1 MFAQVF
7 VGRWYGISR
16 CFYGDKGNMSGSPE
30 FRPGKV
36 LTDKQNE
43 KVSSL
48 ASAIQS
54 LLTPHPSFPFLQSR
68 LQSASAPPPTKSSI
82 SPPACLIPHLA
93 IYTCVCKCHL
103 FHPPLF
109 SIYLIFLLCCH
120 YALFLTFSLT
130 LFAPPLF
137 KALLTLLFSFSLIT
151 PLLPSTPHSY
161 LI

>member
-48 ASAIQS
+48 ASAIRS
-54 LLTPHPSFPFLQSR
+54 
-68 LQSASAPPPTKSSI
+68 
-82 SPPACLIPHLA
+82 
-93 IYTCVCKCHL
+93 
-103 FHPPLF
+103 
-109 SIYLIFLLCCH
+109 
-120 YALFLTFSLT
+120 
-130 LFAPPLF
+130 LFAPTPI
-137 KALLTLLFSFSLIT
+137 FSLSPI
-151 PLLPSTPHSY
+151 LPSVCPPLPAHATPHSILHLPSSLLNTSPCY
-161 LI
+161 LYLCLQMPSLSSSIILHFPNCSLVLLLCSIF

>member
-68 LQSASAPPPTKSSI
+68 LQSASAPPPTHQILHLPSRLLNTSPCYLYLCLQMPSLSSSI
-82 SPPACLIPHLA
+82 ILHL
-93 IYTCVCKCHL
+93 
-103 FHPPLF
+103 PN
-109 SIYLIFLLCCH
+109 
-120 YALFLTFSLT
+120 FSLV
-130 LFAPPLF
+130 LPLCSIF
-137 KALLTLLFSFSLIT
+137 DI
-151 PLLPSTPHSY
+151 
-161 LI
+161 